1 MSKYL
6 SDFFVFKVLRFGS
19 YVVNA
24 YINFLASYLIVAST
38 GEGSLLTAKQKLTI
52 EKFNEVWKYF
62 INENKWPKIE
72 CQRRIQMQLINIVP
86 TCAKLYIFIPYIMIY
101 Y

>member
-1 MSKYL
+1 MANEWEKEEAKTKCKKKHLRRYL

-52 EKFNEVWKYF
+52 TKFNKV
-62 INENKWPKIE
+62 
-72 CQRRIQMQLINIVP
+72 
-86 TCAKLYIFIPYIMIY
+86 
-101 Y
+101 